1 MLAKCDREGKMDTLD
16 WRHIRSSRDNLIKY
30 LKRYGGQRPLAR
42 KLGIDHKSIK
52 YWMDKYDI
60 EVNDYYRVPSKVC
73 VGKEEQ
79 GPKVEEYEEYYL
91 IRAPDG
97 RYIKFT
103 KEEEKLF
110 REMYCAT
117 NPEDRLSLRACSDE
131 LEIDRDDLYYIKTAL
146 KITHDDIE
154 FTEDQL
160 EEMDDEKLVELSKIR
175 RRKNLKRKIREETY
189 RTALRE
195 NKKLKT
201 KEYFIKQTTNRILE
215 KLDSFEW
222 TPPKYFDVSNKQERL
237 TLVVNITDWHY
248 GKLVLGENLLGDIEG
263 FNKDIFAK
271 RVDKYLDN
279 IINSIDKYQ
288 VEEVVVLNYGDGL
301 DDPNAHV
308 YPGQGDH
315 QDVKYEDQFMGYVDA
330 LQYFLNTIYNYM
342 PYIRYS
348 SVRGNHSKDGVN
360 WDVVANYT
368 LKKLMEE
375 YDSIEM
381 DVTDKA
387 NKIVKIYDST
397 ILQTHGNNIRNG
409 KYAGQLDVL
418 NMMRLAGVSSNKVY
432 VVQGHLHHQEKL
444 EGVGHNWYKLPSIV
458 GGDILS
464 NEIMYTNARPA
475 QQMFLIADKEGIVN
489 EIFTYFD

>member
-1 MLAKCDREGKMDTLD
+1 MDTLD

-160 EEMDDEKLVELSKIR
+160 EEMDDERLVELSKIR

-368 LKKLMEE
+368 LKKLMKE

-432 VVQGHLHHQEKL
+432 VVQGHLHHLEKL